1 MNVLDSSF
9 NIEYV
14 FNKYFLEN
22 REAENGGKN
31 LNGERHMIPVDSR
44 KQN

>member
-1 MNVLDSSF
+1 MNVLDNSL

-14 FNKYFLEN
+14 LNKYVLEN
-22 REAENGGKN
+22 WEAEDGGKN